1 MTLIDQSCF
10 VGRAEQ
16 IMFINGDFKIMRF
29 SAVDYNSL
37 PDEVW
42 DASNVRVKAYNLPFI
57 FGMTYKIYGSW
68 QNSRS
73 YGWQF
78 CSSGTYILE
87 NPQSR
92 DTLIG
97 YLSSSL
103 FKKIGVRTAEK
114 IVDTLGLGAID
125 LIMQDRTCLD
135 KVKGLSRAKKDAIVD
150 ALIASAELSKLV
162 TALAKYGIKTKD
174 IMQIRLFYP
183 DSRTALEAIKSN
195 PYSLLRF
202 GIAFK
207 VCDQIAA
214 GLGIPAD
221 SDARLVSSLGLA
233 ARQLC
238 STTGNTYTSTDA
250 VKSAAVQ
257 ILDSSRPHAVCA
269 DKLDKAMR
277 LQSDLR
283 KDQIV
288 IRSADGVP
296 VVFPRRLDDAE
307 MSTALKLQVLLEQTV
322 STRTKKAVADTIAKY
337 ARRSADITI
346 SDEQAD
352 AIENALTHPVSIIT
366 GGPGTGKTTI
376 VKGIISVYKAMHPFA
391 AYGERITCM
400 APTGKAARRLSESTG
415 MPASTIHH
423 ALGITP
429 ETKYQTNGSFASLS
443 GLIIVDEVSMV
454 SMMLMSQLVDAVNS
468 DDSILV
474 LVGDENQLPSVGPG
488 AVMHALIE
496 THPDIY
502 VSRLTKI
509 YRQAD
514 GSTIPINA
522 EKIKDQDSSLV
533 WGDDFRFITETDPQK
548 IAEKVCSVY
557 KEEIAKTGIQETAV
571 LCPRRI
577 EKSGNREHVC
587 ASDALTVKLRD
598 AVNPITDRAYIMVNH
613 VKLHTGDR
621 VMQTKNSETSV
632 NGDCG
637 TIESLIRDAGNN
649 VIGCR
654 IRWDYMSAG
663 DAPDAVD
670 AEDMD
675 TIVLAYAM
683 SIHKSQGSQYKT
695 VIIPLPEE
703 RHCPLYKRRLFYTAV
718 TRASEKVI
726 LIGSASMISVCV
738 SGLEEERKTLL
749 AERLERRLH
758 GSRS

>member
-1 MTLIDQSCF
+1 
-10 VGRAEQ
+10 
-16 IMFINGDFKIMRF
+16 
-29 SAVDYNSL
+29 
-37 PDEVW
+37 
-42 DASNVRVKAYNLPFI
+42 
-57 FGMTYKIYGSW
+57 
-68 QNSRS
+68 
-73 YGWQF
+73 
-78 CSSGTYILE
+78 
-87 NPQSR
+87 
-92 DTLIG
+92 
-97 YLSSSL
+97 
-103 FKKIGVRTAEK
+103 
-114 IVDTLGLGAID
+114 
-125 LIMQDRTCLD
+125 
-135 KVKGLSRAKKDAIVD
+135 
-150 ALIASAELSKLV
+150 
-162 TALAKYGIKTKD
+162 
-174 IMQIRLFYP
+174 
-183 DSRTALEAIKSN
+183 
-195 PYSLLRF
+195 
-202 GIAFK
+202 
-207 VCDQIAA
+207 
-214 GLGIPAD
+214 
-221 SDARLVSSLGLA
+221 
-233 ARQLC
+233 
-238 STTGNTYTSTDA
+238 
-250 VKSAAVQ
+250 
-257 ILDSSRPHAVCA
+257 
-269 DKLDKAMR
+269 MR